1 MFDIN
6 LFLCTTPLQVKLA
19 EFIANNYVNGDFKI
33 VYLLEEGFEF
43 DDISWSKQKY
53 YVDKCDELIKWNH
66 SKINEIILDLN
77 LRYKCGSV
85 YYASFDNFFIRL
97 FVENNPDVK
106 CYGFDD
112 GLASIYPKG
121 IYSKPFCD
129 YLKDKIVLHYSLYNC
144 GYHVI
149 IESKLVYLDTSNVFN
164 IKTLNPEGDELV
176 VFLGEE
182 ILANPEIG
190 FNFNQQYVDKI
201 KPDWYI
207 PHPRARF
214 QIEYDRI
221 LNSNL
226 LFEDLVNEW
235 QLLYSK
241 IIVYHFS
248 SSVSV
253 HLNNIEGIEFRG
265 ISCYPLKERQAEMEK
280 YGLSFNKLDL
290 DFKI

>member
-1 MFDIN
+1 MENGKRSMIVLTSGAVLVTGVYYVQKSN
-6 LFLCTTPLQVKLA
+6 LLKSKLNKS
-19 EFIANNYVNGDFKI
+19 EDS
-33 VYLLEEGFEF
+33 LLH
-43 DDISWSKQKY
+43 DDIS
-53 YVDKCDELIKWNH
+53 N
-66 SKINEIILDLN
+66 NES
-77 LRYKCGSV
+77 R
-85 YYASFDNFFIRL
+85 
-97 FVENNPDVK
+97 
-106 CYGFDD
+106 
-112 GLASIYPKG
+112 
-121 IYSKPFCD
+121 
-129 YLKDKIVLHYSLYNC
+129 LKDEKRTHNDVPYLLDKNLEKMDVVERYDASSVRVDLKTIREMNDEKGDSLVQPENPVA
-144 GYHVI
+144 VI

-253 HLNNIEGIEFRG
+253 HLNNIESIEFRG
-265 ISCYPLKERQAEMEK
+265 ISCYPLRERQAEMEK